1 MSPVESKSWSNIN
14 RVRMFGKERE
24 REREEGREGGREK
37 IDHDEVIIMYYL
49 IR

>member
-24 REREEGREGGREK
+24 REREGERKGGREGGREG
-37 IDHDEVIIMYYL
+37 ET
-49 IR
+49 RS

>member
-24 REREEGREGGREK
+24 GGREK
-37 IDHDEVIIMYYL
+37 LDDDEVIILYYL